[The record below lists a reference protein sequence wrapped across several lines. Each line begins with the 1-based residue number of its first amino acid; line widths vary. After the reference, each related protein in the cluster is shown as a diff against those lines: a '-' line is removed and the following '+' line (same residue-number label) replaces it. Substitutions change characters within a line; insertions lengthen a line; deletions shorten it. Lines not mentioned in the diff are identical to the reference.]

1 MSDLS
6 DEELWQ
12 LVVSGDSRSYGVIWD
27 RHRDRVFR
35 HLIGEGNPGPD
46 AEDLSAAVFLELWRR
61 RSSVRFVDGSV
72 LPWLIV
78 TARNVHRNS
87 SRARLRYK
95 RFLANLPPPAD
106 VPDHAVRVAE
116 LNDPS
121 LSRLREIVGSARPVD
136 AQLLAMTALEGF
148 SIREAAAAVGLTEGA
163 AKMRLSRLRD
173 KLRADLKPLLIIE
186 GGA

>member
-12 LVVSGDSRSYGVIWD
+12 RVVSGDGRAYGVVWD

-35 HLIGEGNPGPD
+35 HLIGAGNSGPD

-61 RSSVRFVDGSV
+61 RSSIRFVDGSV

-87 SRARLRYK
+87 SRARLRY
-95 RFLANLPPPAD
+95 RTFLNSLPAPSG

-116 LNDPS
+116 LDNPS

-163 AKMRLSRLRD
+163 AKMRLSRLRNR
-173 KLRADLKPLLIIE
+173 LRADLRPLLTIE